1 MIASEDWSP
10 ISEFLSEAGVE
21 PHAMGLAAKLDYCPD
36 FTAVIKMLAHDNSG
50 SKCKEAL
57 ESMVCRFT
65 TLQKLMFGSKDTPFD
80 RAASVYTSTSYMWD

>member
-10 ISEFLSEAGVE
+10 KSEFLSEAGVE
-21 PHAMGLAAKLDYCPD
+21 PHAMGFAAKLDYCPD

-57 ESMVCRFT
+57 
-65 TLQKLMFGSKDTPFD
+65 
-80 RAASVYTSTSYMWD
+80 